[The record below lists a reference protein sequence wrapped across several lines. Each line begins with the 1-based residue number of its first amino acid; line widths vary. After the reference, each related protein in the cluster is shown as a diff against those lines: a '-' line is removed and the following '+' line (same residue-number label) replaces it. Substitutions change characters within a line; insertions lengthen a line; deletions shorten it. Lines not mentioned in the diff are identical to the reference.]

1 MSLRMKVFIIANGVP
16 PKTGGLEEWTF
27 QLACLLTAEK
37 YSVTVVVAGPQAS
50 SDILSPDGPEVLFL
64 EDLRAKWEAPLLA
77 SEAWWRR
84 DTEGRRLNFLL
95 CKNIISARVRLH
107 EERFLIITNFAIG
120 TGYLG
125 MLLAEECKAR
135 HLACVVGTDFSRGFR
150 NPEERQILEAVCR
163 SAWLVVAK
171 STEQATS
178 LATFAKHTKVIPTP
192 MKTAPVTHKRVP
204 LFPFRIF
211 SDCGY
216 SFKKGTFAL
225 VESWASLDERLRGTY
240 LNICGPT
247 DFEERNYWKKWR
259 EDATSLF
266 GDKIIFEDFLRPDE
280 VDERLSNCDVYCS
293 ATLGEGSSAAR
304 LNALR
309 CGVPIVTSATG
320 EMCEPVVDHNNV
332 RLFPA
337 GDFAGLTSCLNAI
350 LNEMAADK
358 FRFCRDSAQTTYEY
372 FSPERERETWLA
384 VVGDA
389 FR

>member
-1 MSLRMKVFIIANGVP
+1 MKVFIITNAIP
-16 PKTGGLEEWTF
+16 PRTGGLEEWTF

-37 YSVTVVVAGPQAS
+37 YSVTIIVTGPQAS
-50 SDILSPDGPEVLFL
+50 SDISSPDGPEVLFL

-84 DTEGRRLNFLL
+84 NTEGRRLNFLL
-95 CKNIISARVRLH
+95 CKNIISVRVRLH

-178 LATFAKHTKVIPTP
+178 LAQFAKRIKVIPTP
-192 MKTAPVTHKRVP
+192 IKAAPAIHNRVP
-204 LFPFRIF
+204 SVPFRIF

-225 VESWASLDERLRGTY
+225 VEAWATLDERLQGTY

-247 DFEERNYWKKWR
+247 EVEERKYWKKWK
-259 EDATSLF
+259 EENVALF
-266 GDKIIFEDFLRPDE
+266 GHKIIFEDFLKPDE
-280 VDERLSNCDVYCS
+280 VDDRLSNCDVYCS
-293 ATLGEGSSAAR
+293 ASLGEGSSAAR

-320 EMCEPVVDHNNV
+320 EMCEPVIDHNNV
-332 RLFPA
+332 RLFP
-337 GDFAGLTSCLNAI
+337 GPRLRRSRI
-350 LNEMAADK
+350 V
-358 FRFCRDSAQTTYEY
+358 S
-372 FSPERERETWLA
+372 ERNFE
-384 VVGDA
+384 
-389 FR
+389 